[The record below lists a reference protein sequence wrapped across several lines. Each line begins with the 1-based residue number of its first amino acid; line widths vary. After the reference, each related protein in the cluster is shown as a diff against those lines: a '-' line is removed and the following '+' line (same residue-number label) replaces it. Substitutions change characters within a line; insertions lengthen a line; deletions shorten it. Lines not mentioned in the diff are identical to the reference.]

1 MNAQQRGIL
10 SAYKHTTEQ
19 YQKKEN
25 NIKCSIKH
33 NKAGFCV
40 KCEKYFLKWICYDE
54 NDNIIDEVYI
64 SRDK

>member
-25 NIKCSIKH
+25 NINCSIKH

-40 KCEKYFLKWICYDE
+40 KCEKFFF
-54 NDNIIDEVYI
+54 
-64 SRDK
+64 